1 MKKIAFIIIRYGVE
15 VNGGAEV
22 HCRMLA
28 ERLRPYYDVE
38 VLTTTT
44 RIFRD
49 PASDYPEGVSTVN
62 GVTVRRF
69 KPAPI
74 DGEHHGLYRKKC
86 KTARR
91 IRLQLAKMGLLG
103 VISSLHPEWTM
114 SLEAEK
120 RYYESQEDHTP
131 QMLEFIE
138 RHKDEYA
145 AFLFMNFYFSQPVLG
160 STIAPEKTILIPLV
174 HPDKPLYYSIN
185 APMFTRVRHI
195 AFNTEAERQL
205 CRSVFGR
212 FLAPNSIVGCGI
224 EMAPEAEWS
233 GVKAKYEL
241 PDEYVLYLG
250 RVSKAK
256 VDKLLPYFLRC
267 KAKYGG
273 DAKLVLVGGFEN
285 EIRKFDSPDILFTG
299 YVSDEEKTAI
309 VRHATVMV
317 NPSPMESLSLLMLEG
332 MQSRI
337 PLLVN
342 GRSKVMKD
350 HCRLSGAG
358 LWYNNGRDFRKKLH
372 RLLSDPELR
381 RTMSEKGPA
390 YVREHYDWEIIIPK
404 LRTLIESI

>member
-1 MKKIAFIIIRYGVE
+1 MDFADIRAEFDKTNQAYFKELQAELGDEFERYSNIFKSQEEVEQELRAAQQKLFLYATDNAELFSQQITALDDKQELYDLRRALETCKELFNIMQLFGYDELAQRFTMDNLHALLSE
-15 VNGGAEV
+15 VNNRINLVNLKEKLQDSEDMSGILNVALDQIEFTFRKV
-22 HCRMLA
+22 SESEMVIADQYQDTLEKTRREL
-28 ERLRPYYDVE
+28 ERSLDPKDPEYITLLE
-38 VLTTTT
+38 ELK
-44 RIFRD
+44 RIFKKKNIEELTAD
-49 PASDYPEGVSTVN
+49 EMQQQIKDL
-62 GVTVRRF
+62 
-69 KPAPI
+69 
-74 DGEHHGLYRKKC
+74 EHIR
-86 KTARR
+86 KTAAQQNLR
-91 IRLQLAKMGLLG
+91 
-103 VISSLHPEWTM
+103 
-114 SLEAEK
+114 
-120 RYYESQEDHTP
+120 D
-131 QMLEFIE
+131 QML
-138 RHKDEYA
+138 
-145 AFLFMNFYFSQPVLG
+145 
-160 STIAPEKTILIPLV
+160 
-174 HPDKPLYYSIN
+174 
-185 APMFTRVRHI
+185 
-195 AFNTEAERQL
+195 
-205 CRSVFGR
+205 C
-212 FLAPNSIVGCGI
+212 
-224 EMAPEAEWS
+224 
-233 GVKAKYEL
+233 
-241 PDEYVLYLG
+241 
-250 RVSKAK
+250 
-256 VDKLLPYFLRC
+256 
-267 KAKYGG
+267 AKYGG

>member
-1 MKKIAFIIIRYGVE
+1 MKKIAFIIVRYGE
-15 VNGGAEV
+15 NINGGAEV
-22 HCRMLA
+22 HCQMLA
-28 ERLRPYYDVE
+28 ERLLPYYEVE
-38 VLTTTT
+38 VLTTTI
-44 RIFRD
+44 RAFNHPD
-49 PASDYPEGVSTVN
+49 QDYTEGVSSWN
-62 GVTVRRF
+62 GVTIRRF
-69 KPAPI
+69 KPQPI
-74 DGEHHGLYRKKC
+74 DQEQFRPFRKKY

-91 IRLQLAKMGLLG
+91 IRQYLKKLNLLRAA
-103 VISSLHPEWTM
+103 SFLHPEWK
-114 SLEAEK
+114 SGIENE
-120 RYYESQEDHTP
+120 RPFYESTATHAP
-131 QMLEFIE
+131 GLLRYIE
-138 RHKDEYA
+138 SHKAEYA
-145 AFLFMNFYFSQPVLG
+145 AFIFANFYTPQAVLG
-160 STIAPEKTILIPLV
+160 SVVAPEKSLLIPMA
-174 HPDKPLYYSIN
+174 H
-185 APMFTRVRHI
+185 
-195 AFNTEAERQL
+195 
-205 CRSVFGR
+205 
-212 FLAPNSIVGCGI
+212 LAPNSIVGCGI

-233 GVKAKYEL
+233 GVKAKYKL

>member
-1 MKKIAFIIIRYGVE
+1 MLINNIPTNDSKFKKNIEDDFYGLFGDNISTKSSKVFNEE
-15 VNGGAEV
+15 VWRWALFNA
-22 HCRMLA
+22 RQ
-28 ERLRPYYDVE
+28 
-38 VLTTTT
+38 
-44 RIFRD
+44 F
-49 PASDYPEGVSTVN
+49 VN
-62 GVTVRRF
+62 
-69 KPAPI
+69 
-74 DGEHHGLYRKKC
+74 
-86 KTARR
+86 
-91 IRLQLAKMGLLG
+91 
-103 VISSLHPEWTM
+103 
-114 SLEAEK
+114 
-120 RYYESQEDHTP
+120 
-131 QMLEFIE
+131 
-138 RHKDEYA
+138 
-145 AFLFMNFYFSQPVLG
+145 
-160 STIAPEKTILIPLV
+160 LI
-174 HPDKPLYYSIN
+174 N
-185 APMFTRVRHI
+185 
-195 AFNTEAERQL
+195 
-205 CRSVFGR
+205 
-212 FLAPNSIVGCGI
+212 
-224 EMAPEAEWS
+224 
-233 GVKAKYEL
+233 
-241 PDEYVLYLG
+241 
-250 RVSKAK
+250 
-256 VDKLLPYFLRC
+256 
-267 KAKYGG
+267 KYGG

>member
-1 MKKIAFIIIRYGVE
+1 
-15 VNGGAEV
+15 
-22 HCRMLA
+22 
-28 ERLRPYYDVE
+28 
-38 VLTTTT
+38 
-44 RIFRD
+44 
-49 PASDYPEGVSTVN
+49 
-62 GVTVRRF
+62 
-69 KPAPI
+69 
-74 DGEHHGLYRKKC
+74 
-86 KTARR
+86 
-91 IRLQLAKMGLLG
+91 
-103 VISSLHPEWTM
+103 
-114 SLEAEK
+114 
-120 RYYESQEDHTP
+120 
-131 QMLEFIE
+131 
-138 RHKDEYA
+138 
-145 AFLFMNFYFSQPVLG
+145 
-160 STIAPEKTILIPLV
+160 
-174 HPDKPLYYSIN
+174 
-185 APMFTRVRHI
+185 
-195 AFNTEAERQL
+195 
-205 CRSVFGR
+205 
-212 FLAPNSIVGCGI
+212 
-224 EMAPEAEWS
+224 MAPEAEWS

-358 LWYNNGRDFRKKLH
+358 LWYNNGHDFRKKLH

>member
-1 MKKIAFIIIRYGVE
+1 MKKIAFIIVRYGE
-15 VNGGAEV
+15 NINGGAEV
-22 HCRMLA
+22 HCQMLA
-28 ERLRPYYDVE
+28 ERLLPYYEVE
-38 VLTTTT
+38 VLTTTI
-44 RIFRD
+44 RAFNHPD
-49 PASDYPEGVSTVN
+49 QDYTEGVSSWN
-62 GVTVRRF
+62 GVTIRRF
-69 KPAPI
+69 KPQPI
-74 DGEHHGLYRKKC
+74 DQEQFRPFRKKY

-91 IRLQLAKMGLLG
+91 IRQYLKKLNLLRAA
-103 VISSLHPEWTM
+103 SFLHPEWK
-114 SLEAEK
+114 SGIENE
-120 RYYESQEDHTP
+120 RPFYESTATHAP
-131 QMLEFIE
+131 GLLRYIE
-138 RHKDEYA
+138 SHKAEYA
-145 AFLFMNFYFSQPVLG
+145 AFIFANFYTPQAVLG
-160 STIAPEKTILIPLV
+160 SVVAPEKSLLIPMA
-174 HPDKPLYYSIN
+174 HPDKPLYYCIN

-233 GVKAKYEL
+233 GV
-241 PDEYVLYLG
+241 
-250 RVSKAK
+250 
-256 VDKLLPYFLRC
+256 

>member
-1 MKKIAFIIIRYGVE
+1 
-15 VNGGAEV
+15 
-22 HCRMLA
+22 
-28 ERLRPYYDVE
+28 
-38 VLTTTT
+38 
-44 RIFRD
+44 
-49 PASDYPEGVSTVN
+49 
-62 GVTVRRF
+62 
-69 KPAPI
+69 
-74 DGEHHGLYRKKC
+74 
-86 KTARR
+86 
-91 IRLQLAKMGLLG
+91 
-103 VISSLHPEWTM
+103 
-114 SLEAEK
+114 
-120 RYYESQEDHTP
+120 
-131 QMLEFIE
+131 
-138 RHKDEYA
+138 
-145 AFLFMNFYFSQPVLG
+145 
-160 STIAPEKTILIPLV
+160 
-174 HPDKPLYYSIN
+174 
-185 APMFTRVRHI
+185 
-195 AFNTEAERQL
+195 
-205 CRSVFGR
+205 
-212 FLAPNSIVGCGI
+212 
-224 EMAPEAEWS
+224 MAPEAEWS

-317 NPSPMESLSLLMLEG
+317 NPS
-332 MQSRI
+332 
-337 PLLVN
+337 LVN

>member
-1 MKKIAFIIIRYGVE
+1 MA
-15 VNGGAEV
+15 
-22 HCRMLA
+22 
-28 ERLRPYYDVE
+28 
-38 VLTTTT
+38 
-44 RIFRD
+44 
-49 PASDYPEGVSTVN
+49 
-62 GVTVRRF
+62 
-69 KPAPI
+69 
-74 DGEHHGLYRKKC
+74 
-86 KTARR
+86 
-91 IRLQLAKMGLLG
+91 
-103 VISSLHPEWTM
+103 
-114 SLEAEK
+114 
-120 RYYESQEDHTP
+120 
-131 QMLEFIE
+131 
-138 RHKDEYA
+138 
-145 AFLFMNFYFSQPVLG
+145 
-160 STIAPEKTILIPLV
+160 
-174 HPDKPLYYSIN
+174 HPDKPLYYCIN

-358 LWYNNGRDFRKKLH
+358 LWYNNGRDFRKNCTDCSPI
-372 RLLSDPELR
+372 RNC
-381 RTMSEKGPA
+381 GA
-390 YVREHYDWEIIIPK
+390 Q
-404 LRTLIESI
+404 